1 LLIGKTGYIGKYG
14 GFLDN
19 TSTYQWA
26 YYTNHADLGNPS
38 QTSIVKRISA
48 VVIGGSN
55 QYLTIKWGYDFL
67 TNYQSQNIIIP
78 AQGVSEYG
86 TAEYGANATV
96 VAYYAQGVALQN
108 LVANASGSGKIVQ
121 TGYETIINGSQ
132 LSIQKIEIQA
142 KEGRLA

>member
-1 LLIGKTGYIGKYG
+1 MG
-14 GFLDN
+14 
-19 TSTYQWA
+19 
-26 YYTNHADLGNPS
+26 
-38 QTSIVKRISA
+38 
-48 VVIGGSN
+48 
-55 QYLTIKWGYDFL
+55 L

-86 TAEYGANATV
+86 VAEYGANATN